1 MPTLKP
7 MGNSVGTVV
16 SEEFA
21 EQMELA
27 REFMQENR
35 EALRELAK

>member
-1 MPTLKP
+1 MPTLKL

-21 EQMELA
+21 EQELA